1 MRLAGPY
8 FAPTE
13 AELERYF
20 EKGSFVAAVLGCS
33 TPRRCTIPP
42 GALIK
47 TNPGLF
53 LQVRE
58 WESIGTVQWHAY
70 YNQMEGSRGN

>member
-1 MRLAGPY
+1 MRLKPENYFGTGPY
-8 FAPTE
+8 LAPTE
-13 AELERYF
+13 AEL
-20 EKGSFVAAVLGCS
+20 AAVLGCS